1 MKMDPASP
9 ATGHTEAPFKI
20 DPDQHVPFSTSKIC
34 KLKHNFHQ
42 HPLLQLPAL
51 EQLAR
56 ELDPLHQCRF
66 VRPGITQSSGFSHAD
81 HHPDGRSIEDVFR
94 RIEEPGS
101 WVALY
106 NVEAI
111 PRYRALLSEII
122 DSVRLRVEREQPDI
136 FLETGFIFI
145 SAPPSVTPF
154 HIDRENNFWL
164 QLQGRKTMSVW
175 PHTDRTVVSAAAVE
189 DFIVAH
195 SLRDVRFKEEFRARS
210 QEFDVGPG
218 DGVYFPS
225 TSPHMTRSE
234 PDWAVPGDGV
244 SVSFGVNFYTSTTR
258 QAAHVHQFNRV
269 LRKGLNFSPA
279 APGQVPALDTIKAPL
294 GSVVGT
300 ARRVAGTILR
310 TARRP
315 AASSPQR

>member
-1 MKMDPASP
+1 MKMDQASP
-9 ATGHTEAPFKI
+9 ATGRTGTPFKI
-20 DPDQHVPFSTSKIC
+20 DLDAQDRFSTSKIC
-34 KLKHNFHQ
+34 SLKHNFHQ

-56 ELDPLHQCRF
+56 ELDPLRQCRF
-66 VRPGITQSSGFSHAD
+66 VRPGITQASGFSHAD
-81 HHPDGRSIEDVFR
+81 HHPEGRSIEEVFR
-94 RIEEPGS
+94 RIEEPAS

-106 NVEAI
+106 NVEVI
-111 PRYRALLSEII
+111 PRYRALLGEIM
-122 DSVRLRVEREQPDI
+122 DSVRSRVEQEQPDI

-175 PHTDRTVVSAAAVE
+175 SPADRSAVSAEAVE

-195 SLRDVRFKEEFRARS
+195 SLRNVRFKEAFRPRS

-244 SVSFGVNFYTSTTR
+244 SVSFGVNFYTSATR
-258 QAAHVHQFNRV
+258 RVARVHQFNRI
-269 LRKGLNFSPA
+269 LRKGLNLSPA
-279 APGQVPALDTIKAPL
+279 APGQAPVLDTLKAPL
-294 GSVVGT
+294 GRVVGA
-300 ARRVAGTILR
+300 ARRLAKTVLR
-310 TARRP
+310 STRPTATP
-315 AASSPQR
+315 PPGA